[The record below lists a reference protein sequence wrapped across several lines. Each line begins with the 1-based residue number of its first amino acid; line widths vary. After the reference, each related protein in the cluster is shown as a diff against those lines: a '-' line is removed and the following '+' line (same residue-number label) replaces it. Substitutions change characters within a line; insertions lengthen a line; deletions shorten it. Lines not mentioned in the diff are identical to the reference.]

1 MKKLKNNKGVAFV
14 TVLISITFITI
25 LAVSLLYMAYLN
37 YLTKSMRS
45 RANDNFYTGE
55 FGVDEVAACLQQK
68 AASVKSSGGG
78 IEDAKKAIKTAV
90 GGTVDTGAGTYDP
103 AKVTALIN
111 VANSDGSTIVVSSD
125 DPQYI
130 VKSNQVQLKNLRF
143 DTTDAS
149 GFTSTIY
156 TDMSVQFQSTPP
168 GDFDI
173 NDFSV
178 ISDSI
183 IAVESGGQGS
193 NNYSGCIYL
202 KDSGDGFALKND
214 KKTLISLLCP
224 VGILDGNLVIEN
236 APSAV
241 SIAGDVMVRGNVEVG
256 DGCSLAVSGSLKISG
271 SLIKHGDARIVGDS
285 HITTGV
291 DMSSLPSDGL
301 AGEVFAKHVYTF
313 AFDNN
318 GGPAPKIFDISKI
331 ETINP
336 YLSIDGGSTV
346 LNNVHYTDDEGHT
359 YLYPIVY
366 YTLGGGDVAICKTE
380 QTCFFDTSRNYLAY
394 LNLPDG
400 KLNESQVPGGALVM
414 SHRNLG
420 VEGKLR
426 EVTMLTLGKMSSYNN
441 GEVSMTKM
449 SEEGYEAA
457 KGALFIPKMG
467 ENAYKTTDGS
477 SKTGKGENINGGQ
490 ATYVGGDFEDFCEAM
505 CSGDW
510 VVYGYDVDSGT
521 MDNAAL
527 IGVSTTEAQKKAMEQ
542 TVYKT
547 NSEGKVLDVDGNVW
561 NSSSGKKKAIAIS
574 TDDARRFLVF
584 KAGSSEGGNDLN
596 SLFSTKNVVAPGNTK
611 ITMMMPYGYFLGSN
625 TSATVSKYVSSTSA
639 AEDPDV
645 TTVRYDNWFKE

>member
-90 GGTVDTGAGTYDP
+90 GGTVDIGAGTYDP

-111 VANSDGSTIVVSSD
+111 VANSDGSTITVSST
-125 DPQYI
+125 DPQYVVSATS
-130 VKSNQVQLKNLRF
+130 VKLKNLRF

-183 IAVESGGQGS
+183 IAVNGDGQGS
-193 NNYSGCIYL
+193 NNYSGCVYL
-202 KDSGDGFALKND
+202 KDSGDGYALRND

-224 VGILDGNLVIEN
+224 VGILDGDLEIEN
-236 APSAV
+236 KPSAV
-241 SIAGDVMVRGNVEVG
+241 SIAGDVMVRGDVIVG
-256 DGCSLAVSGSLKISG
+256 DGCSLAVSGTLKISG
-271 SLIKHGDARIVGDS
+271 ELKKSGDCRIVGAS
-285 HITTGV
+285 HITEHV
-291 DMSSLPSDGL
+291 NMDALPTDGL
-301 AGEVFAKHVYTF
+301 AGAVFAKHVYAF
-313 AFDNN
+313 NFDNN
-318 GGPAPKIFDISKI
+318 GGPAPKIYDMADYDGF
-331 ETINP
+331 
-336 YLSIDGGSTV
+336 SIDTGSTV
-346 LNNVHYTDDEGHT
+346 EKNLKYEDDMGNKHY
-359 YLYPIVY
+359 YPIVF
-366 YTLGGGDVAICKTE
+366 YTKGGGDVAICETE
-380 QTCFFDTSRNYLAY
+380 EVCPFDSSRKFLAY

-400 KLNESQVPGGALVM
+400 KLNESQIPGGALVL

-426 EVTMLTLGKMSSYNN
+426 EVTMLTLGKMTSYNN

-449 SEEGYEAA
+449 SKEGYEAA
-457 KGALFIPKMG
+457 KNALFIPKMG
-467 ENAYKTTDGS
+467 ANAYKTSDGD
-477 SKTGKGENINGGQ
+477 SKSGSGENINGGSPIF
-490 ATYVGGDFEDFCEAM
+490 VGGDFRDFCEAM

-510 VVYGYDVDSGT
+510 VVYGYDVDSGVI
-521 MDNAAL
+521 DNSPL
-527 IGVSTTEAQKKAMEQ
+527 IGVNTTEAQKKNMEK
-542 TVYKT
+542 TVYKIDE
-547 NSEGKVLDVDGNVW
+547 NDKILDVDGNVW
-561 NSSSGKKKAIAIS
+561 DPSSGKEKAIAIS
-574 TDDARRFLVF
+574 TDDARRYLVF
-584 KAGSSEGGNDLN
+584 KAGSSAGGNDLN
-596 SLFSTKNVVAPGNTK
+596 NKFSSSSSVAPGNTK
-611 ITMMMPYGYFLGSN
+611 ITMMLPYGYFLSSN